1 MRTLPLTL
9 LALFLALAL
18 VGCGQR
24 THGDVQQDIADAA
37 EELAEVLD
45 SDLPPAEKL
54 ARVEQLAARLEGLV
68 AEARELGEPPDFMI
82 EHVEATRERELA
94 AAQRLLEAA
103 DKLAE

>member
-9 LALFLALAL
+9 MALFVALAL

-24 THGDVQQDIADAA
+24 THGDVQQDIAAAA

-45 SDLPPAEKL
+45 SDLPHEEKL
-54 ARVEQLAARLEGLV
+54 ARVEQLADRLEGLV
-68 AEARELGEPPDFMI
+68 EEARLLGEPPDFMI

-94 AAQRLLEAA
+94 AARKLLEAA
-103 DKLAE
+103 DKLAD